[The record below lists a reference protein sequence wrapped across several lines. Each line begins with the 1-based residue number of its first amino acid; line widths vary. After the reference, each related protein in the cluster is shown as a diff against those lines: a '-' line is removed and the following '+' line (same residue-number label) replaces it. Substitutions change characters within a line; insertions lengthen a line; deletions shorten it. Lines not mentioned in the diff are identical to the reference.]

1 MIRYL
6 LLFFLIGGL
15 VGCGSRPTAVDQG
28 IETVVSTAEPTA
40 VVAAVGTAQPTAN
53 EAPAPADTPMV
64 ESPLATELPTPTEAV
79 VQPTETMLAQATESA
94 GIPAGL
100 TSDNIFYLGN
110 PDAPVTVTDF
120 SDFL

>member
-6 LLFFLIGGL
+6 LLFFLIWGL
-15 VGCGSRPTAVDQG
+15 VGCGSRSTAVDQG
-28 IETVVSTAEPTA
+28 IETVAPTAEPA
-40 VVAAVGTAQPTAN
+40 VVVTAQPTAN

-64 ESPLATELPTPTEAV
+64 ESPLATELPTATEAV
-79 VQPTETMLAQATESA
+79 VQPTATMLVQATESA